1 MTECI
6 TVTAFMTADGIITG
20 NNNYITVN
28 LLSLQGKC
36 KCWIT
41 FQQ

>member
-6 TVTAFMTADGIITG
+6 IAFMTADGII
-20 NNNYITVN
+20 NSNNYITVN

-41 FQQ
+41 F

>member
-6 TVTAFMTADGIITG
+6 TAFMTADGIIN
-20 NNNYITVN
+20 NNNYITVTVN

-41 FQQ
+41 F

>member
-6 TVTAFMTADGIITG
+6 TAFMTADGII

-41 FQQ
+41 F